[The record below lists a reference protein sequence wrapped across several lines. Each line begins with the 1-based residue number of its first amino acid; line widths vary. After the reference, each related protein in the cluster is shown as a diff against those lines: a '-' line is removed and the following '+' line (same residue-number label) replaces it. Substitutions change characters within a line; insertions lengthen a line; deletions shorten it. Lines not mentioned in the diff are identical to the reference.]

1 MAKYSADKLFD
12 DMMAAVKAAQ
22 SMEIKDEA
30 SVAEYFKLQSE
41 LVFNHKLIGN
51 IFDMYAD
58 GVKIYRENGV
68 LVDGPHA
75 MMKDTLKLTSAF
87 PDMVLTMRDTFA
99 KKVDEETYKLWRY
112 YTLSGHNLTYSV
124 YGPATEKTLNG
135 DACINMS
142 MATVKLVNGRWQI
155 VKEFTMYSID
165 EIRNT
170 CTTEA
175 AEVAEPVEA
184 AAEEENA

>member
-1 MAKYSADKLFD
+1 MAKYSADKMFD
-12 DMMAAVKAAQ
+12 DMMAAEKAVET
-22 SMEIKDEA
+22 MEVKDEA
-30 SVAEYFKLQSE
+30 SLAEYFKLQSE
-41 LVFNHKLIGN
+41 LVFNHKEIGN
-51 IFDMYAD
+51 IYNMYAD
-58 GVKIYRENGV
+58 GVKIYRENGT
-68 LVDGPHA
+68 LLDGPHA

-112 YTLSGHNLTYSV
+112 YTLSGRNLTYSI
-124 YGPATEKTLNG
+124 YGPATEKTLSG

-142 MATVKLVNGRWQI
+142 MATVKLINGRWQI

-165 EIRNT
+165 EIRST
-170 CTTEA
+170 CTA
-175 AEVAEPVEA
+175 DV

>member
-12 DMMAAVKAAQ
+12 DMMDAVRTVQ
-22 SMEIKDEA
+22 SMEVTDEA
-30 SVAEYFKLQSE
+30 SLAQYFKLQSE

-51 IFDMYAD
+51 VYDMYAD

-68 LVDGPHA
+68 LVNGPHE

-99 KKVDEETYKLWRY
+99 KKVDEDTYKLWRY

-124 YGPATEKTLNG
+124 YGPATEKTLNS

-142 MATVKLVNGRWQI
+142 MATVKKVNGRWQI

-175 AEVAEPVEA
+175 V
-184 AAEEENA
+184 AEEENA